1 MFFPPELIHAQL
13 GTNITSEWLKKT
25 FAACHRRIS
34 ERKISVRRKAF
45 EKARNIFPPVNSNNT
60 TAIIEFP
67 QYVKIS
73 AWPAVLLD
81 ERSSRV
87 QNVGLGHHGQ
97 GKISLTYTEEEKKTV
112 GRRNRAQRDPT
123 STKTIRI
130 TRLSPKS

>member
-25 FAACHRRIS
+25 FAACKTRP
-34 ERKISVRRKAF
+34 RKDKREEISVRRKAF
-45 EKARNIFPPVNSNNT
+45 EKARNIFPPVDSNNT

-73 AWPAVLLD
+73 VQPAWPTVLLC

-97 GKISLTYTEEEKKTV
+97 GKISITYTEEKKKTV
-112 GRRNRAQRDPT
+112 GRRNRNSEIQPPQ
-123 STKTIRI
+123 K
-130 TRLSPKS
+130 P